1 MREMGPSFV
10 TVAAQGFYR
19 SRVRN
24 CYPLPKETL
33 KPQWFQG
40 FVIPLDPYADPYEIF
55 SQSSGNSLPGDLA
68 DKLFHPVRGL
78 LAHLLRDMPVNIQ
91 RKAGGRMA

>member
-24 CYPLPKETL
+24 CYPLPRGRKVYFAATFFYGFEKL
-33 KPQWFQG
+33 KKIRKSTCIFEEAVLLYQ
-40 FVIPLDPYADPYEIF
+40 LRLRNDPPW
-55 SQSSGNSLPGDLA
+55 
-68 DKLFHPVRGL
+68 
-78 LAHLLRDMPVNIQ
+78 
-91 RKAGGRMA
+91 RKR

>member
-24 CYPLPKETL
+24 CYPLPDGHYMNTYFFKG
-33 KPQWFQG
+33 G
-40 FVIPLDPYADPYEIF
+40 FA
-55 SQSSGNSLPGDLA
+55 
-68 DKLFHPVRGL
+68 VRVWL
-78 LAHLLRDMPVNIQ
+78 
-91 RKAGGRMA
+91 

>member
-24 CYPLPKETL
+24 CYPLPKL
-33 KPQWFQG
+33 
-40 FVIPLDPYADPYEIF
+40 EIAAVF
-55 SQSSGNSLPGDLA
+55 TAAISHWIAPSALPVGR
-68 DKLFHPVRGL
+68 PVKRAL
-78 LAHLLRDMPVNIQ
+78 ISNIE
-91 RKAGGRMA
+91 

>member
-24 CYPLPKETL
+24 CYPLPLKESFKVL
-33 KPQWFQG
+33 KISTSRDF
-40 FVIPLDPYADPYEIF
+40 LF
-55 SQSSGNSLPGDLA
+55 SLIE
-68 DKLFHPVRGL
+68 
-78 LAHLLRDMPVNIQ
+78 NIN
-91 RKAGGRMA
+91 GILIH